1 MRFTIERV
9 ARIVLETSRIVP
21 GGLEAVGR
29 GIPRPRE
36 WGRRAGAASVSA
48 RKTCNEFE
56 VPAMLLVSPLA
67 AWEVASC
74 VDADQRN

>member
-29 GIPRPRE
+29 GGFHVRASGDVVPGLLEAFSINP
-36 WGRRAGAASVSA
+36 WRAGRAGGGRGPRGEPPGAAA
-48 RKTCNEFE
+48 
-56 VPAMLLVSPLA
+56 
-67 AWEVASC
+67 
-74 VDADQRN
+74 